1 MHGCM
6 IPHPCGHTV
15 SPWMQDHHLRLKLG
29 KTQLRVIPPNQT
41 FHHNVDIDQL
51 FKATRL
57 LAKAIAP
64 DGPECVL
71 QTTQGQVSCAD
82 LQGTNWTCSLVLEQ
96 SRWSPCY
103 LSSVCARQ
111 TIFIPFSPLSGRNSQ
126 VVPEKEQRSL
136 ISSSFL
142 LPSCLN
148 PSSLPAHSL
157 ALLGSLGMEACVL
170 FSLVSIGLAHWKLG
184 TVC

>member
-15 SPWMQDHHLRLKLG
+15 SPWMRDHHLRLKLG
-29 KTQLRVIPPNQT
+29 KTQPRVIPPNQT

-96 SRWSPCY
+96 YFHTFFPTFW
-103 LSSVCARQ
+103 
-111 TIFIPFSPLSGRNSQ
+111 
-126 VVPEKEQRSL
+126 KE
-136 ISSSFL
+136 
-142 LPSCLN
+142 LPSCAREGATLSYLFLLS
-148 PSSLPAHSL
+148 PSLLFKSLFTPCS
-157 ALLGSLGMEACVL
+157 
-170 FSLVSIGLAHWKLG
+170 
-184 TVC
+184 